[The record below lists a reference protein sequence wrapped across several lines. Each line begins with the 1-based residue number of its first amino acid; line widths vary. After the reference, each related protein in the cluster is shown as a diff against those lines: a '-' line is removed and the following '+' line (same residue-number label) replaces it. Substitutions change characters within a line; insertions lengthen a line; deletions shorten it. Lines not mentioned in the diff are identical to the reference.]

1 MAATETGA
9 GEVLAHLREHGPT
22 TRRGLVDG
30 LGWARMTVGK
40 RLDELLAAGFVVS
53 RGLGASEGGRPAE
66 TFAVDDDL
74 GLLVGIDVGG
84 SYTRVGIT
92 DMAGGFLA
100 EDGADIGL
108 PTGPG
113 GVAAWVDAR
122 ITALLAGIGRSP
134 ADVRA
139 VGVGVPGPV
148 DLRSGVIGAPL
159 RESAWEGV
167 RFTDLLTVRGDVQ
180 VVDRDVNT
188 MAVAEHAALGAGD
201 HTVVLRVGMGIS
213 CAFVLDGRVYRGERG
228 GVGVLT
234 LPGPDGRLRRLED
247 VASGYVVRERLA
259 SHGVAATTSFDLVS
273 LVEDGH
279 PLACQLVG
287 EVGEALGRSLAE
299 VVRLLNPT
307 TVVVGG
313 ALSGAG
319 GVLMAPLRRALDE
332 GAGEYALQ
340 TLSLRTTLL
349 GGRSGLAGAVRL
361 AADAYFE
368 PARISRLVSS

>member
-9 GEVLAHLREHGPT
+9 GEVGAPRREPGPA

-74 GLLVGIDVGG
+74 GLVVGLDVGG
-84 SYTRVGIT
+84 AYTRVGIT
-92 DMAGGFLA
+92 DMAGRFLA

-108 PTGPG
+108 PTGPA
-113 GVAAWVDAR
+113 GVAAWADGR
-122 ITALLAGIGRSP
+122 IASLLAGIGRSP

-148 DLRSGVIGAPL
+148 DVRTGLIGAPL

-167 RFTDLLTVRGDVQ
+167 RFTALLTIRGDVQ
-180 VVDRDVNT
+180 
-188 MAVAEHAALGAGD
+188 VAEHAALGAGD
-201 HTVVLRVGMGIS
+201 HTVVLRVAMGIS

-247 VASGYVVRERLA
+247 VASGYVVRDRLA
-259 SHGVAATTSFDLVS
+259 SHGVEARTSFDLVS

-368 PARISRLVSS
+368 PGRVSRLVSS